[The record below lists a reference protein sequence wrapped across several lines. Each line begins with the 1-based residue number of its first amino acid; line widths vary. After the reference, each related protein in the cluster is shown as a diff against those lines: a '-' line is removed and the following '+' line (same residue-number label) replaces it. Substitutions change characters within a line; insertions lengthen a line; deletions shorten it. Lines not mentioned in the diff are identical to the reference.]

1 VLYLMKERPA
11 PVAPPR
17 PSPLRRARQL
27 LALDRQDINV
37 IVIYGVALGLLSLA
51 VPVAV
56 QSLVNTVAFGSLIQ
70 PLVVLTV
77 LLAVAL
83 TGAAILR
90 ALQVRIAEMLQRRLF
105 VRIVTEIGARL
116 PRVRAMALR
125 DANGPELLN
134 RFFDVFTVQKS
145 VASLLLGGVDAVLIA
160 LVGLIVLAFYHPLLL
175 AFDLVLMLGAV
186 LVLIPLGRGGTRTSV
201 AESKAKYA
209 VAGWLEEM
217 ARHPLSFKLAGGE
230 RLAETQVETLAKSYL
245 DKRDRHFRIVFRQ
258 LVGALT
264 IEVVASVAL
273 LGVGGLLVIER
284 QLSIGQ
290 LVAAELIVTAVVAS
304 IAKLGGK
311 VETFY
316 DLVAAVDKL
325 GEILDLP
332 LERGDGELL
341 PSAGSAKSGIL
352 LDEVEVDAGGDN
364 EPLKVSM
371 SLGPCER
378 VSMAGAPERY
388 TSAVVDS
395 IFGLRFPTAGVIE
408 VNGRDVRDLALRE
421 LRGRIALV
429 RGAEVFPGCVL
440 DNLRAANADLTSDE
454 AWDILAR
461 VGLAKAV
468 KALPKGLRTPLFRDG
483 APLSRTQVVALTI
496 ARAVTSKPSVLIL
509 DRTLDQVDPDEGA
522 RIADC
527 LLANR
532 DSALLIVSE
541 DPAIQRRMDRHVN
554 ISGAITRKGEAA

>member
-1 VLYLMKERPA
+1 MNERPA
-11 PVAPPR
+11 ATQGAR

-27 LALDRQDINV
+27 LALDGQDIGV
-37 IVIYGVALGLLSLA
+37 IVVYGVALGLLSLA

-70 PLVVLTV
+70 PLVVLTA

-83 TGAAILR
+83 IGAAILR
-90 ALQVRIAEMLQRRLF
+90 ALQVRVAEMLQRRLF

-116 PRVRAMALR
+116 PRVSGTALR

-134 RFFDVFTVQKS
+134 RFFDVFTTQKS

-160 LVGLIVLAFYHPLLL
+160 LVGLIVLAFYHPALL
-175 AFDLVLMLGAV
+175 AFDIVLIIGAV

-230 RLAETQVETLAKSYL
+230 ELARTQVETLAKSYL
-245 DKRDRHFRIVFRQ
+245 DKRDRHFRVVFRQ
-258 LVGALT
+258 LVGAFT

-273 LGVGGLLVIER
+273 LAVGGLLVIER

-311 VETFY
+311 VEIFY

-332 LERGDGELL
+332 LERPDGEIL
-341 PSAGSAKSGIL
+341 PPGGGPRIGL
-352 LDEVEVDAGGDN
+352 VVDEVEIES
-364 EPLKVSM
+364 EPGVA
-371 SLGPCER
+371 PVR
-378 VSMAGAPERY
+378 VSFKVAPGERLALDGAERD
-388 TSAVVDS
+388 TNAAIDA
-395 IFGLRFPTAGVIE
+395 IFGLRAPSAGVIE
-408 VNGRDVRDLALRE
+408 MDGHDARDLSLRE
-421 LRGRIALV
+421 LRRRVALV
-429 RGAEVFPGCVL
+429 RGTEIFPGCIL
-440 DNLRAANADLTSDE
+440 DNLRAANADLTAEE
-454 AWDILAR
+454 AWDALSQ
-461 VGLAKAV
+461 VGLADAV
-468 KALPKGLRTPLFRDG
+468 KSLPEGLQTPILRDG
-483 APLSRTQVVALTI
+483 APLSRTQAITLTI
-496 ARAVTSKPSVLIL
+496 ARAVAGKPSLLIL
-509 DRTLDQVDPDEGA
+509 DRTLDRIDSEAGI
-522 RIADC
+522 RIADR
-527 LLANR
+527 LSANR
-532 DSALLIVSE
+532 ESALLVVAA
-541 DPAIQRRMDRHVN
+541 DPAVRGRMDRFIQ
-554 ISGAITRKGEAA
+554 ISDTVLHEGEAA

>member
-1 VLYLMKERPA
+1 MNSR
-11 PVAPPR
+11 PVANAPGR

-27 LALDRQDINV
+27 LALDRQDIGV
-37 IVIYGVALGLLSLA
+37 IVIYGMALGLLSLA
-51 VPVAV
+51 VPIAV

-77 LLAVAL
+77 LLGVAL
-83 TGAAILR
+83 VGAAILR
-90 ALQVRIAEMLQRRLF
+90 ALQVRVAEMLQRRLF

-116 PRVRAMALR
+116 PRVSGTALR

-134 RFFDVFTVQKS
+134 RFFDVFTTQKS

-160 LVGLIVLAFYHPLLL
+160 LVGLIVLAFYHPALL
-175 AFDLVLMLGAV
+175 AFDLVLILGAAI
-186 LVLIPLGRGGTRTSV
+186 VLIPLGRGGTGTSI

-217 ARHPLSFKLAGGE
+217 ARHPLSFKLAGGQQ
-230 RLAETQVETLAKSYL
+230 LAQAQVETLAKSYL

-258 LVGALT
+258 VVGALA

-273 LGVGGLLVIER
+273 LAVGGFLVIER

-332 LERGDGELL
+332 LERPDGEIL
-341 PSAGSAKSGIL
+341 PPGTRPTGGLL
-352 LDEVEVDAGGDN
+352 LDEVTVEADPHAQ
-364 EPLKVSM
+364 PLRI
-371 SLGPCER
+371 SLTVGPSER
-378 VSMAGAPERY
+378 VSMGGASESQ
-388 TSAVVDS
+388 TSAIVDL
-395 IFGLRFPTAGVIE
+395 IFGLSVPTAGVIE
-408 VNGRDVRDLALRE
+408 VDGHDVRDLALRE
-421 LRGRIALV
+421 LRSRIALV
-429 RGAEVFPGCVL
+429 RGAEIFPGCVL
-440 DNLRAANADLTSDE
+440 DNLRAANSDLTSEE
-454 AWDILAR
+454 AWEALAR
-461 VGLAKAV
+461 VGLAEAV
-468 KALPKGLRTPLFRDG
+468 KALPEGLKTPIFGDG
-483 APLSRTQVVALTI
+483 APLSRTQAIALTI
-496 ARAVTSKPSVLIL
+496 ARAVASRPSVLIL
-509 DRTLDQVDPDEGA
+509 DRTLDQVDPHEGA

-527 LLANR
+527 LSARR
-532 DSALLIVSE
+532 DSALLVVSE
-541 DPAIQRRMDRHVN
+541 DPAIQGRMDRHLIV
-554 ISGAITRKGEAA
+554 SGASIPEGEAA

>member
-1 VLYLMKERPA
+1 MNERPA
-11 PVAPPR
+11 ATAPTR

-27 LALDRQDINV
+27 LALDGQDIGV
-37 IVIYGVALGLLSLA
+37 IVVYGVALGLLSLA

-90 ALQVRIAEMLQRRLF
+90 ALQVRVAEMLQRRLF

-116 PRVRAMALR
+116 PRVSGTALR

-134 RFFDVFTVQKS
+134 RFFDVFTIQKS

-160 LVGLIVLAFYHPLLL
+160 LVGLIVLAFYHPALL
-175 AFDLVLMLGAV
+175 AFDLVLIVGAV
-186 LVLIPLGRGGTRTSV
+186 LVLIPLGRGGTGTSV

-230 RLAETQVETLAKSYL
+230 ALARTQVETLAKSYL
-245 DKRDRHFRIVFRQ
+245 DKRDRHFRVVFRQ
-258 LVGALT
+258 LIGAFT

-273 LGVGGLLVIER
+273 LAVGGLLVIER

-311 VETFY
+311 VEIFY

-332 LERGDGELL
+332 LERPDGELL
-341 PSAGSAKSGIL
+341 PSGGSARLGL
-352 LDEVEVDAGGDN
+352 VLDDVEVDR
-364 EPLKVSM
+364 EPGVAPL
-371 SLGPCER
+371 R
-378 VSMAGAPERY
+378 VSFKVEPGERLAIAGMERD
-388 TSAVVDS
+388 TTATIDA
-395 IFGLRFPTAGVIE
+395 IFGLRAPSAGVIE
-408 VNGRDVRDLALRE
+408 MDGHDVRDLALRE
-421 LRGRIALV
+421 LRSRIALV
-429 RGAEVFPGCVL
+429 RGTEIFPGCIL
-440 DNLRAANADLTSDE
+440 DNLRAANAELTAEQAWE
-454 AWDILAR
+454 ALGQ
-461 VGLAKAV
+461 VGLAEAV
-468 KALPKGLRTPLFRDG
+468 KALPMGLQTPILSDG
-483 APLSRTQVVALTI
+483 APLSRTQGIALTV
-496 ARAVTSKPSVLIL
+496 ARAVAGKPSLLIL
-509 DRTLDQVDPDEGA
+509 DRTLDRIAPNAGV
-522 RIADC
+522 RIADR
-527 LLANR
+527 LSAKR
-532 DSALLIVSE
+532 DCSLLIVAE
-541 DPAIQRRMDRHVN
+541 DAAVLGRMDRHLQMSD
-554 ISGAITRKGEAA
+554 ILQREGEVV

>member
-1 VLYLMKERPA
+1 MNIMNRGPSSKAPLRPT
-11 PVAPPR
+11 
-17 PSPLRRARQL
+17 PLRRARQL
-27 LALDRQDINV
+27 LALDRQDIGV
-37 IVIYGVALGLLSLA
+37 IVVYGVALGLLSLA

-90 ALQVRIAEMLQRRLF
+90 ALQVRVAEMLQRRLF
-105 VRIVTEIGARL
+105 VRIVSEIGARL
-116 PRVRAMALR
+116 PRVSGTALR

-134 RFFDVFTVQKS
+134 RFFDVFTIQKS
-145 VASLLLGGVDAVLIA
+145 VAALLLGGVDAVLIA
-160 LVGLIVLAFYHPLLL
+160 LVGLIVLAFYHPVLL
-175 AFDLVLMLGAV
+175 AFDLVLIVGAV
-186 LVLIPLGRGGTRTSV
+186 LVLIPLGRGGTGTSV

-230 RLAETQVETLAKSYL
+230 QLARTQVETLAKSYL

-258 LVGALT
+258 LIGAFS
-264 IEVVASVAL
+264 IEVIASVAL
-273 LGVGGLLVIER
+273 LAVGGLLVIER

-332 LERGDGELL
+332 LERPDGEIL
-341 PSAGSAKSGIL
+341 PPDSGATL
-352 LDEVEVDAGGDN
+352 GLVLENVEVDREAGLDPLHVSLRV
-364 EPLKVSM
+364 EP
-371 SLGPCER
+371 GER
-378 VSMAGAPERY
+378 VSIDGTERD
-388 TSAVVDS
+388 TAALVDS
-395 IFGLRFPTAGVIE
+395 IFGLRSPSAGVIE
-408 VNGRDVRDLALRE
+408 MDGHDVRDLALRE
-421 LRGRIALV
+421 LRSRVSLV
-429 RGAEVFPGCVL
+429 RGAEIFSGSVL
-440 DNLRAANADLTSDE
+440 DNLRVANPELTAEQAWE
-454 AWDILAR
+454 ALGR
-461 VGLAKAV
+461 VGLAAAV
-468 KALPKGLRTPLFRDG
+468 KSLPSGLQTPILRDG
-483 APLSRTQVVALTI
+483 APLSRSQGIALTI
-496 ARAVTSKPSVLIL
+496 ARAVAARPSLLIL
-509 DRTLDQVDPDEGA
+509 DRTLDRIDPDAGI

-527 LLANR
+527 LSAMR
-532 DSALLIVSE
+532 DSSLLIVSE
-541 DPAIQRRMDRHVN
+541 DSAIGRRMDRQLH
-554 ISGAITRKGEAA
+554 IPESIKQEGEAA

>member
-1 VLYLMKERPA
+1 MNIMNRGPSSTAPLRPT
-11 PVAPPR
+11 
-17 PSPLRRARQL
+17 PLRRARQL
-27 LALDRQDINV
+27 LALDRQDIGV
-37 IVIYGVALGLLSLA
+37 IVVYGVALGLLSLA

-56 QSLVNTVAFGSLIQ
+56 QSLVNTVAFGSLVQ

-90 ALQVRIAEMLQRRLF
+90 ALQVRVAEMLQRRLF

-116 PRVRAMALR
+116 PRVSGTALR

-134 RFFDVFTVQKS
+134 RFFDVFTIQKS

-160 LVGLIVLAFYHPLLL
+160 LVGLIVLAFYHPVLL
-175 AFDLVLMLGAV
+175 AFDLVLILGAV
-186 LVLIPLGRGGTRTSV
+186 LVLIPLGRKGTGTSI

-230 RLAETQVETLAKSYL
+230 QLARAQVETLAKSYL

-258 LVGALT
+258 LIGAFS
-264 IEVVASVAL
+264 IEVIASVAL
-273 LGVGGLLVIER
+273 LAVGGLLVIER

-311 VETFY
+311 VEIFY

-332 LERGDGELL
+332 LERSDGEIL
-341 PSAGSAKSGIL
+341 PPGGGAKLGL
-352 LDEVEVDAGGDN
+352 VLENVEVEREDGLDPLHVSLRV
-364 EPLKVSM
+364 EP
-371 SLGPCER
+371 GER
-378 VSMAGAPERY
+378 VSIDGTERD
-388 TSAVVDS
+388 TAALVDS
-395 IFGLRFPTAGVIE
+395 IFGLRVPSAGVIE
-408 VNGRDVRDLALRE
+408 MDGHDVRDLALRE
-421 LRGRIALV
+421 LRSRVSLV
-429 RGAEVFPGCVL
+429 RGAEIFSGSVL
-440 DNLRAANADLTSDE
+440 DNLRVANPELTAEQAWE
-454 AWDILAR
+454 ALGR
-461 VGLAKAV
+461 VGLAAAV
-468 KALPKGLRTPLFRDG
+468 KSLPSGLQTPILRDG
-483 APLSRTQVVALTI
+483 APLSRSQAIALTI
-496 ARAVTSKPSVLIL
+496 ARAVAARPSLLIL
-509 DRTLDQVDPDEGA
+509 DRTLDRIDPDAGI

-527 LLANR
+527 LSAMR
-532 DSALLIVSE
+532 DSSLLIVSE
-541 DPAIQRRMDRHVN
+541 DSAIGRRMDRQLH
-554 ISGAITRKGEAA
+554 IPDAIKQEGEAA